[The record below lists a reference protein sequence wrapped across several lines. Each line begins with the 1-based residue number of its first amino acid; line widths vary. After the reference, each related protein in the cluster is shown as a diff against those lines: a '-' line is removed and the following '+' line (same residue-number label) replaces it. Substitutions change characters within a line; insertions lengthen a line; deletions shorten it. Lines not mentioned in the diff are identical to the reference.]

1 MTAGTAVTARAPGK
15 INLALAVGP
24 LGADGYHPVST
35 IYHAVDLCDEVRATP
50 TRSLDITVE
59 MTYDGQ
65 GAAERWSAA
74 TVPIGPDNLAVRAAA
89 LLRDSAGVRGG
100 AKLHVRKAIPVA
112 GGMAGGSA
120 DAAAA
125 LVACHAAWGLGMS
138 REELAE
144 LAAALG
150 SDVPFALHGGTA
162 VGAGRGEQVSPVLAQ
177 GRFTW
182 VLALAER
189 GLSTPSVYAA
199 YDRFAESGTAA
210 PPADPQVA
218 PELMSALR
226 SGDAVALGAALHN
239 DLQEAALWLRPELAD
254 TLAVGAER
262 GVLGSLV
269 SGSGPTVAFLV
280 ADDEQALAL
289 ALALAGSGVCA
300 DVVQAVGPV
309 AGARVVG

>member
-1 MTAGTAVTARAPGK
+1 VSAGTAVTARAPGK

-24 LGADGYHPVST
+24 LGGDGYHPIAT

-50 TRSLDITVE
+50 TRSRDITVE

-74 TVPIGPDNLAVRAAA
+74 TVPIGSDNLAVRAAT
-89 LLRDSAGVRGG
+89 LLRESAGVRGG
-100 AKLHVRKAIPVA
+100 ADLHVRKAIPVA

-125 LVACHAAWGLGMS
+125 LVACDAAWSLGMS
-138 REELAE
+138 REQLAE

-162 VGAGRGEQVSPVLAQ
+162 LGAGRGDQVSPVLAQ

-189 GLSTPSVYAA
+189 GLSTPAVYAA
-199 YDRFAESGTAA
+199 YDRFAESARAA

-218 PELMSALR
+218 PDVMSALR

-280 ADDEQALAL
+280 HDDEQALAL
-289 ALALAGSGVCA
+289 ALALTASGVCA
-300 DVVQAVGPV
+300 DVVKAVGPV
-309 AGARVVG
+309 AGARIVG